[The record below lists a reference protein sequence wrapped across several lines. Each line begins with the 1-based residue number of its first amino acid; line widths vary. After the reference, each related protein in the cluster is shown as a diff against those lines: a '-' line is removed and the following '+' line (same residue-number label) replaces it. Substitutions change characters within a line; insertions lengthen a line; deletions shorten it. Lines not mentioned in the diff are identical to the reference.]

1 MEYKLPCMTYI
12 RRMGAAAAAFRFR
25 NRCIIMEYKLPCMT
39 NLHRIGAAAENN
51 NIHRLP
57 SEACCQ
63 PELPGLF
70 VGLWGNLGFW
80 QVAGKGGTG
89 GTFLCRCLRCLSY
102 LVGAIGASFPLAVH
116 PVPPFLGRCLRC
128 PRARL

>member
-1 MEYKLPCMTYI
+1 MTYF

-63 PELPGLF
+63 QEHLGLRIC
-70 VGLWGNLGFW
+70 WSLGEFGILAGGGYVIDLG
-80 QVAGKGGTG
+80 QV
-89 GTFLCRCLRCLSY
+89 
-102 LVGAIGASFPLAVH
+102 
-116 PVPPFLGRCLRC
+116 
-128 PRARL
+128 